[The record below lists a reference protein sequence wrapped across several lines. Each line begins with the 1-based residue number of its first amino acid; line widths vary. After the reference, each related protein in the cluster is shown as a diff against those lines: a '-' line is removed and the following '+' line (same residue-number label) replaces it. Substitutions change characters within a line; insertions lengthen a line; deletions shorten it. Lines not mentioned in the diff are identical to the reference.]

1 MSSNEASM
9 SSKVLAAAGHDMC
22 EIYVLPFFYLK
33 RNQGASSRVGFVSWC
48 FFFPPSLCVISSV

>member
-22 EIYVLPFFYLK
+22 EIYVLPFFLFEK
-33 RNQGASSRVGFVSWC
+33 KSGC
-48 FFFPPSLCVISSV
+48 